1 MRRLSLRAVIL
12 ACLLSIA
19 VSAFATP
26 RQDEPGF
33 GFGSFLNRIV
43 RIIRHVL
50 PLDTV
55 DPSLP
60 KP

>member
-33 GFGSFLNRIV
+33 RSFLNRIV

>member
-1 MRRLSLRAVIL
+1 MRRLSLRAVVL

-19 VSAFATP
+19 MSAYAMP
-26 RQDEPGF
+26 RQDEP

-43 RIIRHVL
+43 RIIRRVL